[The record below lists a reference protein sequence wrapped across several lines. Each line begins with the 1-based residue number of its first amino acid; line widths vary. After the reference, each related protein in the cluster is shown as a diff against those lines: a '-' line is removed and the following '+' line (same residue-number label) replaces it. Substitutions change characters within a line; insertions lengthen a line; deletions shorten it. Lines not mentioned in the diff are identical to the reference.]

1 MIFPFKSTAAI
12 SGKCII
18 EDPDIPT
25 TVGYLDDNKNFH
37 TNKSDVLKANEKI
50 KELKK
55 IAEAEKRRTNLQ
67 MAIYQ
72 ELSSLEDSLSFHS
85 YHRSGNISHLAEKL
99 SKSPGKLRKI
109 LNDYGEN

>member
-85 YHRSGNISHLAEKL
+85 YHHSGNISHLAEKL